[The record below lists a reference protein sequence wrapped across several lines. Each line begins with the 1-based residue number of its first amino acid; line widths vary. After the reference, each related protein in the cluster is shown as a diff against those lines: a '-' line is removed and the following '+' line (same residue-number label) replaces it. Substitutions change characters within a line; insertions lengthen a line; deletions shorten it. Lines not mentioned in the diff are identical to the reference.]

1 MEEVKTVAELTIY
14 YKHQRLTSLIFD
26 TQETADTFLE
36 ALTSLASGK
45 GKQEIRFSV
54 EVRNVYTDE
63 SILQEIDDY
72 RAGNVEPKGT
82 ILDMMKV
89 IDGLN

>member
-1 MEEVKTVAELTIY
+1 MEEERTVAELTVY
-14 YKHQRLTSLIFD
+14 YKHQRLTSLLFD

-36 ALTSLASGK
+36 ALTSLATGK
-45 GKQEIRFSV
+45 GMKEIRFEI
-54 EVRNVYTDE
+54 EVKNVYSDE

-72 RAGNVEPKGT
+72 RMGNVEPKGT
-82 ILDMMKV
+82 VLDMMKV